1 MVLSL
6 IVYNNHIILL
16 LYSEILYVYLVN
28 EFDFFSWCGA
38 AEIVFLVEVK
48 SACGDVSSFPS
59 FLGSWYWNNGGFGSV
74 PASCRVAIV
83 RAVMRAP
90 LSADDELIFL
100 AAGMRSPSR

>member
-1 MVLSL
+1 MWRC
-6 IVYNNHIILL
+6 
-16 LYSEILYVYLVN
+16 ELVP
-28 EFDFFSWCGA
+28 EFLG
-38 AEIVFLVEVK
+38 FLVLK
-48 SACGDVSSFPS
+48 Q
-59 FLGSWYWNNGGFGSV
+59 WGFGSV